1 MSTSLAVVW
10 REGASGTPT
19 IGRLEML
26 PDRLHL
32 EGSRHGRW
40 VKEDVPLA
48 EIQRTHIARYARQRI
63 GGRQTLVLERAGA
76 QGALLIASV
85 FGIGALTELVEL
97 LGG

>member
-1 MSTSLAVVW
+1 MTAALAVVW
-10 REGASGTPT
+10 CNGTTGAPT

-32 EGSRHGRW
+32 EGSRGGKW
-40 VKEDVPLA
+40 VTEDVPLT
-48 EIQRTHIARYARQRI
+48 EIARTHIARYARQRI
-63 GGRQTLVLERAGA
+63 GGRQTLVLDRVGA

-85 FGIGALTELVEL
+85 FGVGALTELLEL